1 MSTATSPLAC
11 SAFWF
16 TADRTTL
23 LARNL
28 DTPFADGYLFACP
41 RGREKRSLLPNALRP
56 AHWINR
62 YGALTFNTI
71 GRGLPMGG
79 INETGFVVEH
89 LHMPGSVYPAARG
102 RPQLLEFEWIQYLL
116 DNCNGVAEA
125 LLAMDQVAIAAH
137 RIGMHFLLA
146 DAAGLC
152 ALVEFRAG
160 SRQVY
165 TQRFL
170 ERPLITNDWYEDSLA
185 HLGGH
190 AGFGGSAPVRMASR
204 ESLDR
209 FAIVAALC
217 RDLSPGLEK
226 DATHLEA
233 MRILDAVQNNTV
245 LSVVYEPAAKTLAYK
260 TQRNQQVRRLSLA
273 EFDFAANAGEVMIDM
288 HASAEARPPYDEVL
302 NIASMRKAVSAH
314 DEFLQLGPLLFPTR
328 CTDSIAA
335 GATEAS
341 ARSAAAAIPD

>member
-1 MSTATSPLAC
+1 MSAATSPLAC

-16 TADRTTL
+16 AADRTSL

-28 DTPFADGYLFACP
+28 DTPFGDGYLFASP
-41 RGREKRSLLPNALRP
+41 RGREKRSFLPNALRP
-56 AHWINR
+56 AHWISR

-71 GRGLPMGG
+71 GRDLPMGG
-79 INETGFVVEH
+79 INEAGLVVEH
-89 LHMPGSVYPAARG
+89 LHMPGSVYPAAHG

-125 LLAMDQVAIAAH
+125 LVAMDHVAIAAH

-165 TQRFL
+165 TESFL
-170 ERPLITNDWYEDSLA
+170 ARPLITNDWYEDSLA
-185 HLGGH
+185 HLKGL
-190 AGFGGSAPVRMASR
+190 AGFGGSTPVRMESR
-204 ESLDR
+204 ESQDR

-217 RDLSPGLEK
+217 RDLNPELAQ
-226 DATHLEA
+226 DTAHLEA

-245 LSVVYEPAAKTLAYK
+245 LSVVYQPMARTLAYK
-260 TQRNQQVRRLSLA
+260 THRNQLIRRLSLT
-273 EFDFAANAGEVMIDM
+273 EFDFSPGAREVMIDM
-288 HASAEARPPYDEVL
+288 HASAEPRLPYDEAL
-302 NIASMRKAVSAH
+302 NVASMREAVRAH
-314 DEFLQLGPLLFPTR
+314 DEFLQLGALLFPTR
-328 CTDSIAA
+328 GTDRIAA
-335 GATEAS
+335 GATENS
-341 ARSAAAAIPD
+341 ALSEMEVIPD